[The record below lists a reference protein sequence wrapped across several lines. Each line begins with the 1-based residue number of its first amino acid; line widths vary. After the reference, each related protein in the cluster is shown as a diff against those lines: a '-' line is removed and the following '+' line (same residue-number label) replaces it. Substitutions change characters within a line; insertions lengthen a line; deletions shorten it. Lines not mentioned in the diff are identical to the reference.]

1 MKARF
6 PVLTHYCN
14 NCNGSKASA
23 TVPEN
28 FVGVI
33 PAARRC
39 SLCGHPMELQ
49 LDIV

>member
-6 PVLTHYCN
+6 PVIRHHCA
-14 NCNGSKASA
+14 NCNGSRAS
-23 TVPEN
+23 TTISEN
-28 FVGVI
+28 FLGHI

-39 SLCGHPMELQ
+39 SLCGHPMELL